1 MYAGLPACLLGSGW
15 RAARSE
21 IIKNGTMVVNNDV
34 YMALDA
40 NSSYVQLVYSG
51 FYLADVRNARVSG
64 PSNYGMYL
72 WA

>member
-21 IIKNGTMVVNNDV
+21 LIKNGTMVVNNDV

-40 NSSYVQLVYSG
+40 NSSYVQLVLRLLFS
-51 FYLADVRNARVSG
+51 
-64 PSNYGMYL
+64 
-72 WA
+72 